1 MNNILKRKLINVLK
15 AEGEYI
21 LKSEEDVKIKAKKM
35 DDVLNMTKLLQNYE
49 EFEPSIQKM
58 LNNKAKKDKWKER

>member
-21 LKSEEDVKIKAKKM
+21 LRSEENITIRAKKM
-35 DDVLNMTKLLQNYE
+35 DDVINLTKLLQNYE
-49 EFEPSIQKM
+49 EFEPAIEIM